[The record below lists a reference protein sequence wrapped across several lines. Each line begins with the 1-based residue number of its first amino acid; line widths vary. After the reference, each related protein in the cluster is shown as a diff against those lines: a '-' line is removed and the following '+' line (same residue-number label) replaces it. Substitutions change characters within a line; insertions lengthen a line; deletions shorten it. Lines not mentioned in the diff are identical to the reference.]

1 MAMVTIYQT
10 MTHKQEKDVEFKV
23 ADKVAADEGSNR
35 ILQT

>member
-10 MTHKQEKDVEFKV
+10 MTQKQEKDVEFKV
-23 ADKVAADEGSNR
+23 AADEGNNNG